1 MTSGNGL
8 YNRIFGSG
16 PLIAV
21 AGAASISGAA
31 VLAAASPGLAWPLPL
46 AVRVGVLAAGVC
58 LAAGVIAWSVL
69 TLRPGRRGTEL
80 VTSGPFRFVRHPL
93 YAACLTLLGPSLVI
107 ALAHPAYLAGLGCA
121 YASAHFLIRHEEA
134 LMEEWFPAS
143 YAAYCQRVGR
153 FVPRLPGRR
162 VPS

>member
-1 MTSGNGL
+1 MAIARNF

-31 VLAAASPGLAWPLPL
+31 LLAAASPGLAWPVPVT
-46 AVRVGVLAAGVC
+46 VRVGVLAAGVF
-58 LAAGVIAWSVL
+58 LASGIIVWSVL
-69 TLRPGRRGTEL
+69 TLRPDRRGTEL

-93 YAACLTLLGPSLVI
+93 YAACLTIFGPSLVV

-134 LMEEWFPAS
+134 LMEAWFPA
-143 YAAYCQRVGR
+143 YAAYCERVGR
-153 FVPRLPGRR
+153 FIPGLSCRR
-162 VPS
+162 SRN